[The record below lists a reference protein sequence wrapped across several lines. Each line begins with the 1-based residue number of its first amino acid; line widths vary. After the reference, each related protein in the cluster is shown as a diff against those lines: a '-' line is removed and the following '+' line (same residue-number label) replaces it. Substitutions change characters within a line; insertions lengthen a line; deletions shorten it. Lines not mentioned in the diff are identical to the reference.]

1 MASQATVF
9 VDTPLL
15 LCADDVANPER
26 RERARAWLSD
36 LWQQRRGRTSTQVL
50 NEYYVQVTRLFTPG
64 LPQGD
69 ARAKL
74 RRFQQWKPWQ
84 IDHQTVESAWG
95 FEARFGLPY
104 WDALMVAAA
113 LQSGCAYVLTEALPH
128 GQQFEAVQA
137 INPFITVI
145 TDLA

>member
-1 MASQATVF
+1 MASLLPIF
-9 VDTPLL
+9 VDTHIL
-15 LCADDVANPER
+15 LCADDEANPER
-26 RERARAWLSD
+26 RERARSWLAA

-50 NEYYVQVTRLFTPG
+50 SEYYVQATRLFTPG

-95 FEARFGLPY
+95 FEARFGLAY
-104 WDALMVAAA
+104 WDALIIAAA
-113 LQSGCAYVLTEALPH
+113 SQSGCSYVLTETLPH
-128 GQQFEAVQA
+128 GQQYDAVESV
-137 INPFITVI
+137 NPFITEI
-145 TDLA
+145 SDLS